1 MNPVLETGRHEILE
15 NLGGRATCRVDQAR
29 DTVTG
34 RTMALKTFLQGF
46 DKNS

>member
-1 MNPVLETGRHEILE
+1 
-15 NLGGRATCRVDQAR
+15 VDQAR

-34 RTMALKTFLQGF
+34 RTVALKTFLQGF